1 MDSTASNV
9 RLVQLESVLNLL
21 EESAERVKMSLIMP
35 KILENPTKLRQV
47 LKGTKYEKILPEI
60 DVIGRKLNSTKGDQT
75 LTFDHNTMK
84 VIDFFHCNYAIYK
97 LFPELIRNLTPREQ
111 KILISFQIL
120 LDIAQQHL
128 HRTSKSELSKE
139 RKLHAMYLKNEDIK
153 SKIAVLK
160 AQLTTQ
166 RVKVRW
172 RTCAKSI
179 YLQKIEDDLA
189 NKKWQNN
196 VRIQNEIEKC
206 SRSMHRNHK
215 ISLDKQKE
223 LQEEL
228 DKSRAAYQKL
238 TNINL
243 EEERDARAEKNKL
256 LIQLQGLLKK
266 YDSSMGE
273 RMRENLQL
281 QDEFLVAKKK
291 LDDFMVIYRH
301 EENIYKDIVF
311 KREEE
316 ERRQQQHR
324 LVIFMMNRAAKT
336 IQKYWRK
343 WRKEQRKKN
352 KRQKKGKKKGGN

>member
-1 MDSTASNV
+1 MDSSASNV

-35 KILENPTKLRQV
+35 RILENPKTLRRI
-47 LKGTKYEKILPEI
+47 LKGTEYEKIIPEI
-60 DVIGRKLNSTKGDQT
+60 DIFMWKLNSAKGEHII
-75 LTFDHNTMK
+75 TFDHNTMK
-84 VIDFFHCNYAIYK
+84 VIDFFHSNYNVYK
-97 LFPELIRNLTPREQ
+97 LFPELIRNLTPGEQ

-139 RKLHAMYLKNEDIK
+139 RKLHAMYQKNEDIK
-153 SKIAVLK
+153 SKISVLK
-160 AQLTTQ
+160 AKLTTQ
-166 RVKVRW
+166 RVKMRW
-172 RTCAKSI
+172 KTCAKSV

-206 SRSMHRNHK
+206 SRTMHRNHK

-228 DKSRAAYQKL
+228 EKARAAYQKL

-281 QDEFLVAKKK
+281 QDEFLEAKKN
-291 LDDFMVIYRH
+291 LDDFMVLYRQ
-301 EENIYKDIVF
+301 EENIYKNIVL

-316 ERRQQQHR
+316 ERRLQQHR